1 MNAIAWIMVGFVL
14 TVVIVA
20 CIVDHE
26 ARKERRSLGRYRP
39 THDNRYPHR
48 DELGVVNRAMRDWK

>member
-14 TVVIVA
+14 TIVIVA

-26 ARKERRSLGRYRP
+26 ARQERKRKPNVRVPRETLWAR
-39 THDNRYPHR
+39 TNRHH
-48 DELGVVNRAMRDWK
+48 GVKP